1 MQLLDSTVY
10 RELLLV
16 PPDTTVPKKRMTLK
30 RLRKAQRL
38 REEVSSGQ
46 ESRSIERVWAPI
58 RYVMTPYP
66 NPFVPHA
73 NISSH
78 TFSY

>member
-30 RLRKAQRL
+30 RMRKAQRL
-38 REEVSSGQ
+38 REEVGG
-46 ESRSIERVWAPI
+46 AD
-58 RYVMTPYP
+58 VMWL
-66 NPFVPHA
+66 
-73 NISSH
+73 
-78 TFSY
+78 